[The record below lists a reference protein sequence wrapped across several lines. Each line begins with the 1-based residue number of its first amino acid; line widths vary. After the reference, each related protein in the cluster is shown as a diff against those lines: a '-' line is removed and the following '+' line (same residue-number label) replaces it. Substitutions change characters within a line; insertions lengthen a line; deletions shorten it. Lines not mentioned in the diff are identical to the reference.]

1 MAAPTTRAG
10 TFAKQPQGFEAFIPE
25 PLPPDPAV
33 EVDAEMLGV
42 LSAADQALGRLDG
55 VIQTVPNPDLFVAM
69 YVRREAVLSSQIE
82 GTQSTLDDLLAADL
96 EPASPGLPDDVEEVV
111 NYVRAMNYGLERLSS
126 LPLSTRLIREIH
138 AELLRTGRGALRSPG
153 EFRRDQNWIGPENAP
168 IERATFIPPPVPDMH
183 AALGDFE
190 HFLHKEDQLPVL
202 IHVGLAHA
210 QFETIHPF
218 TDGNGRVGRLLIT
231 FLLAHRG
238 VLHRPLLYLSHYL
251 RQNRAEYYDRLMAI
265 RRRGDWEGWL
275 RFFLQGVSQT
285 ATEAT
290 ATAQAILDL
299 RERHRDLV
307 GDRTGLNG
315 VRLHDLLFDRPLVNV
330 NLVKDALGVSFATA
344 NNLVSAFEE
353 AGLLIEITGGRRR
366 RVFRYDSY
374 LALLRD
380 DAPSRRREG
389 QLETTESGPLA
400 V

>member
-1 MAAPTTRAG
+1 M
-10 TFAKQPQGFEAFIPE
+10 
-25 PLPPDPAV
+25 
-33 EVDAEMLGV
+33 
-42 LSAADQALGRLDG
+42 
-55 VIQTVPNPDLFVAM
+55 
-69 YVRREAVLSSQIE
+69 
-82 GTQSTLDDLLAADL
+82 
-96 EPASPGLPDDVEEVV
+96 
-111 NYVRAMNYGLERLSS
+111 
-126 LPLSTRLIREIH
+126 
-138 AELLRTGRGALRSPG
+138 
-153 EFRRDQNWIGPENAP
+153 
-168 IERATFIPPPVPDMH
+168 
-183 AALGDFE
+183 
-190 HFLHKEDQLPVL
+190 
-202 IHVGLAHA
+202 HVGLAHA

-251 RQNRAEYYDRLMAI
+251 RQNRAEYYDRLTAI

-275 RFFLQGVSQT
+275 RFFLRGVAET

-315 VRLHDLLFDRPLVNV
+315 VRLHDFLFNRPLVNV

-344 NNLVSAFEE
+344 NNLVAAFED
-353 AGLLIEITGGRRR
+353 AGLLTEITGGRRR
-366 RVFRYDSY
+366 RVFSYDSY

-389 QLETTESGPLA
+389 ELETTESEA
-400 V
+400 NAD